1 MSRDDLTDIPSFAAS
16 RDEAVSSAPRGAI
29 PARSATARAGIG
41 LATRLVLTLALA
53 AAGVA
58 CGWAWQLQTLLD
70 GAETQLKTTQARV
83 SDLEALLSDTD
94 ETVNKSAAAMG
105 AQLRLLDTEVRKLWD
120 ARKGSN
126 VTLNKLEKGA
136 AAQEKQISGLNTES
150 TSQNER
156 LNSLQKELSALT
168 KVAGD
173 LERLAANAKR
183 AQTDVERLADGVNK
197 ANLERA
203 ALRKQ
208 VESNAEWIE
217 SINAFRRQVNASIAE
232 LEADLATLNASI
244 VELKA
249 DGAMSNAPVLQ

>member
-1 MSRDDLTDIPSFAAS
+1 MSRDDLTDIPSFAAN

-29 PARSATARAGIG
+29 PARSATTRAGIG

-58 CGWAWQLQTLLD
+58 CGWAWQLQTMLEV
-70 GAETQLKTTQARV
+70 AQTQLKATQARV
-83 SDLEALLSDTD
+83 ADMEALLSDTD

-120 ARKGSN
+120 ARKVSN
-126 VTLNKLEKGA
+126 ASLLRLEKGA
-136 AAQEKQISGLNTES
+136 VTQEKQITGLNNKS
-150 TSQNER
+150 TAQQTR
-156 LNSLQKELSALT
+156 LDTMEQSLSALT
-168 KVAGD
+168 QVAGD
-173 LERLAANAKR
+173 LERLAANAQR

-217 SINAFRRQVNASIAE
+217 SINAFRRQVNANITA
-232 LEADLATLNASI
+232 LEADIA
-244 VELKA
+244 
-249 DGAMSNAPVLQ
+249 AMKAPVLQ

>member
-1 MSRDDLTDIPSFAAS
+1 MSRDDLTDIPSFAAN

-29 PARSATARAGIG
+29 PARSATTRAGIG
-41 LATRLVLTLALA
+41 LATRLVLTVALA

-58 CGWAWQLQTLLD
+58 CGWAWQLQTMLE
-70 GAETQLKTTQARV
+70 AAQTQLKTTQARV
-83 SDLEALLSDTD
+83 ADMEALLSDTD

-120 ARKGSN
+120 ARKISN
-126 VTLNKLEKGA
+126 ASLLRLEKGA
-136 AAQEKQISGLNTES
+136 VTQEKQITGLNNKS
-150 TSQNER
+150 TAQQAR
-156 LNSLQKELSALT
+156 LDSMEQSLSALT

-173 LERLAANAKR
+173 LERLATNAQR

-217 SINAFRRQVNASIAE
+217 SINAFRRQVNANITE
-232 LEADLATLNASI
+232 LEAEIA
-244 VELKA
+244 
-249 DGAMSNAPVLQ
+249 AMKAPVLQ